1 MNVNSIKKYVLV
13 GVALGAMALSACNH
27 YVDKTNARIETV
39 LEKTEMYN
47 ERATVPDLPEP
58 VDTVRMNDDIWL
70 GNSSVKIMA
79 GDALPANLERDDS
92 ITLAITQNA
101 SLAVLANELTDLTG
115 IEVRLD
121 DLKAENAMPK
131 EAVAVNYS
139 GKLSGLLNYLS
150 NRYGVWWRYKNGQI
164 SFFSKETRVFTIY
177 ALPNETKMTA
187 DLKGSSMG
195 TSGSKGSGGSAS
207 TGATSS
213 LSTTADLAL
222 WDSIEKV
229 VKQVVGKQGELSFS
243 RVTGT
248 VTVTASP
255 FVMQKVASYIANWND
270 KLSRQVAISIK
281 VLQVQL
287 LNENNYGLDLQA
299 VFQNKNIDTSFSS
312 PYSLTSAAATSTT
325 SGLLSMTLLRPS
337 SKWKDS
343 KAIIE
348 AFSTQGKT
356 SIVTS
361 SSITTLN
368 NKVAPV
374 QITTA
379 QNYVREV
386 SVTNNYNSSNNSSD
400 VDLDTDTLNYGF
412 SMEILPRILDHGR
425 LIILFTMTLSDLISL
440 DTFSSEG
447 MGGSSSSSS
456 GGSDDDDDE
465 GESTTVQLPKMQM
478 RGFMQEIA
486 MKSGSTLVLTGF
498 EQVANATD
506 TAGVGEAKMNLL
518 GGKAHDQH
526 RRDVMVILMTPEVL
540 ESPMSPESRMRE
552 F

>member
-222 WDSIEKV
+222 WDSIEKG

>member
-1 MNVNSIKKYVLV
+1 MNANFKKYVWI
-13 GVALGAMALSACNH
+13 GVALGAVALSACNH

-39 LEKTEMYN
+39 LEQTEMYK
-47 ERATVPDLPEP
+47 EHAAIPDLPEP
-58 VDTVRMNDDIWL
+58 VDTVRMNNDIWL
-70 GNSSVKIMA
+70 GDSSVKIME
-79 GDALPANLERDDS
+79 GDALPANFERADS

-101 SLAVLANELTDLTG
+101 TLAVLASEITDLTG

-164 SFFSKETRVFTIY
+164 SFFNKETRVFTIY

-195 TSGSKGSGGSAS
+195 TGGKSGGGGNSGS
-207 TGATSS
+207 SS
-213 LSTTADLAL
+213 LSTSANLAL
-222 WDSIEKV
+222 WDSIEKGL
-229 VKQVVGKQGELSFS
+229 KQVVGKQGELSFS

-287 LNENNYGLDLQA
+287 TNEDNYGLDLQA
-299 VFQNKNIDTSFSS
+299 VFKNSNIDASFSS
-312 PYSLTSAAATSTT
+312 PYSAASSATSAGAAA
-325 SGLLSMTLLRPS
+325 GLLSMTLLRPS
-337 SKWKDS
+337 SRWKDS
-343 KAIIE
+343 RAIIE
-348 AFSTQGKT
+348 AFSSQGKT

-361 SSITTLN
+361 SSVTTLN

-425 LIILFTMTLSDLISL
+425 LIILFTMTLSDLIAL
-440 DTFSSEG
+440 DTFSSG
-447 MGGSSSSSS
+447 DSGSSNSSQSSS
-456 GGSDDDDDE
+456 GGDS
-465 GESTTVQLPKMQM
+465 ESTTVQLPKMQM

-498 EQVANATD
+498 EQVANT
-506 TAGVGEAKMNLL
+506 TSTNGIGEAKMNLL

-526 RRDVMVILMTPEVL
+526 RRDVMVILLTPEVL
-540 ESPMSPESRMRE
+540 ESPMAPESRMRE

>member
-1 MNVNSIKKYVLV
+1 MNAKFKKYVWL
-13 GVALGAMALSACNH
+13 GLALGAVALSACNH
-27 YVDKTNARIETV
+27 YVDKTDARIETV
-39 LEKTEMYN
+39 LEKTEMYK
-47 ERATVPDLPEP
+47 ERSAIPDLPEP
-58 VDTVRMNDDIWL
+58 VDTVRMNNDIWL
-70 GNSSVKIMA
+70 GNSSVKIME
-79 GDALPANLERDDS
+79 GDALPASFERDDS

-101 SLAVLANELTDLTG
+101 SLAMLADELTDLTG

-131 EAVAVNYS
+131 ESVAVNYS

-164 SFFSKETRVFTIY
+164 SFFNKETRVFTIY
-177 ALPNETKMTA
+177 ALPNETKMSA

-195 TSGSKGSGGSAS
+195 TGGKGGGSSSGS
-207 TGATSS
+207 SS
-213 LSTTADLAL
+213 LSTSANLAL
-222 WDSIEKV
+222 WDSIEKGL
-229 VKQVVGKQGELSFS
+229 KQVVGKQGELSFS

-287 LNENNYGLDLQA
+287 ANEDNYGLDLEA
-299 VFQNKNIDTSFSS
+299 VFKNSNIDTSFSS
-312 PYSLTSAAATSTT
+312 PYSLTSSTSAAGTT
-325 SGLLSMTLLRPS
+325 AGLLSMTLLRPS
-337 SKWKDS
+337 SRWKDS
-343 KAIIE
+343 RAIIE
-348 AFSTQGKT
+348 AFSSQGKT

-361 SSITTLN
+361 SSVSTLN

-425 LIILFTMTLSDLISL
+425 LIILFTMTLSDLIAL
-440 DTFSSEG
+440 DTFSSG
-447 MGGSSSSSS
+447 GNGGSSNSSQSS
-456 GGSDDDDDE
+456 NSNNDDDD
-465 GESTTVQLPKMQM
+465 ESTTVQLPKMQM

-498 EQVANATD
+498 EQVANSTATS
-506 TAGVGEAKMNLL
+506 GVGEAKMNLL

-526 RRDVMVILMTPEVL
+526 RRDVMVILLTPEVL
-540 ESPMSPESRMRE
+540 ESPMAPESRMRE

>member
-1 MNVNSIKKYVLV
+1 MNANIKKCVW
-13 GVALGAMALSACNH
+13 GAVALGAFILSACNH
-27 YVDKTNARIETV
+27 YADKTSARVEAV
-39 LEKTEMYN
+39 LEQTEMYK
-47 ERATVPDLPEP
+47 ERASIPDLPEP

-70 GNSSVKIMA
+70 GNTSVKIME
-79 GDALPANLERDDS
+79 GDALPASFERDDS

-101 SLAVLANELTDLTG
+101 SLAVLATELTDLTG

-195 TSGSKGSGGSAS
+195 ASGKGSGSSSGS
-207 TGATSS
+207 SS
-213 LSTTADLAL
+213 LSTSANLAL
-222 WDSIEKV
+222 WDSIEKGL
-229 VKQVVGKQGELSFS
+229 KQVVGKQGELSFS

-287 LNENNYGLDLQA
+287 ANADNYGLNLQA
-299 VFQNKNIDTSFSS
+299 VFKNSNIDTSFTS
-312 PYSLTSAAATSTT
+312 PYVIGTSASAAGSTA
-325 SGLLSMTLLRPS
+325 GLLSMTLLRPS
-337 SKWKDS
+337 SRWKDS
-343 KAIIE
+343 QAIIE
-348 AFSTQGKT
+348 AFSSQGKT

-361 SSITTLN
+361 SSVTTLN

-374 QITTA
+374 QIMTA

-440 DTFSSEG
+440 DTFSSNDS
-447 MGGSSSSSS
+447 GSSSSSQS
-456 GGSDDDDDE
+456 STGGD

-498 EQVANATD
+498 EQVANTME
-506 TAGVGEAKMNLL
+506 TSGVGEAKMNLL

-526 RRDVMVILMTPEVL
+526 RRDVMVILLTPEVL
-540 ESPMSPESRMRE
+540 ESPMAPESRMRE

>member
-1 MNVNSIKKYVLV
+1 MNVNSMKKYMWA
-13 GVALGAMALSACNH
+13 GFALGVLALSACNH
-27 YVDKTNARIETV
+27 YVDKTNARIENV
-39 LEKTEMYN
+39 LEKTEMYR
-47 ERATVPDLPEP
+47 ERATIPDLPEP
-58 VDTVRMNDDIWL
+58 VDTVRVNNDIWL

-79 GDALPANLERDDS
+79 GDALPARFERNDS

-177 ALPNETKMTA
+177 ALPTETKMSA

-195 TSGSKGSGGSAS
+195 TGKGSSGGGSGS
-207 TGATSS
+207 SS
-213 LSTTADLAL
+213 LSTSANLAL
-222 WDSIEKV
+222 WDSIEKG

-243 RVTGT
+243 RVAGT

-255 FVMQKVASYIANWND
+255 FVMQKVASYIANWNE

-281 VLQVQL
+281 VLQVQMT
-287 LNENNYGLDLQA
+287 NEDNYGIDLQA
-299 VFQNKNIDTSFSS
+299 VFKNTNIDASFSS
-312 PYSLTSAAATSTT
+312 PYTLSSAASSAGATA
-325 SGLLSMTLLRPS
+325 GLLSMTLLKPS
-337 SKWKDS
+337 SRWKDT
-343 KAIIE
+343 KAIVE

-361 SSITTLN
+361 SSVTTLN

-425 LIILFTMTLSDLISL
+425 LIILFTMTLSDLIAL
-440 DTFSSEG
+440 DTFSSNASDTP
-447 MGGSSSSSS
+447 SSKT
-456 GGSDDDDDE
+456 DEDKDE

-498 EQVANATD
+498 EQVANVTD

-518 GGKAHDQH
+518 GGKAYDQH
-526 RRDVMVILMTPEVL
+526 RRDVMVILLTPEVL

>member
-1 MNVNSIKKYVLV
+1 MNANSIKKYVLT
-13 GVALGAMALSACNH
+13 GFALGALALSACNH

-47 ERATVPDLPEP
+47 ERATIPDLPEP
-58 VDTVRMNDDIWL
+58 VDTVRMNNDIWL
-70 GNSSVKIMA
+70 GNSSVKIME
-79 GDALPANLERDDS
+79 GDALPARFEKDDS

-101 SLAVLANELTDLTG
+101 SLDVLANELTDLTG

-131 EAVAVNYS
+131 ESVAVDYS

-164 SFFSKETRVFTIY
+164 SFFNKETRVFTIY
-177 ALPNETKMTA
+177 ALPTETKMSA

-195 TSGSKGSGGSAS
+195 TGKGSGGNSGS
-207 TGATSS
+207 SS
-213 LSTTADLAL
+213 LSTSANLAL
-222 WDSIEKV
+222 WDSIEKGLN
-229 VKQVVGKQGELSFS
+229 QVVGKQGELSFS

-255 FVMQKVASYIANWND
+255 FVMQKVASYVANWNE

-287 LNENNYGLDLQA
+287 ANEDNYGLDLQA
-299 VFQNKNIDTSFSS
+299 VFKNSNIDTSFTS
-312 PYSLTSAAATSTT
+312 PYSLTSSATSAGATA
-325 SGLLSMTLLRPS
+325 GLLSMTLLRPS
-337 SKWKDS
+337 SRWKDS
-343 KAIIE
+343 RTIIE

-425 LIILFTMTLSDLISL
+425 LIILFSMTLSDLIAL
-440 DTFSSEG
+440 DTFSSG
-447 MGGSSSSSS
+447 NTGGDSNSSNSSGSSS
-456 GGSDDDDDE
+456 GGSGE

-498 EQVANATD
+498 EQVANTTS

-518 GGKAHDQH
+518 GGKAHDQQ
-526 RRDVMVILMTPEVL
+526 RRDVMVILITPEVL
-540 ESPMSPESRMRE
+540 ESPMAPESRMRE

>member
-207 TGATSS
+207 TGVTSS

-222 WDSIEKV
+222 WDSIEKG

-299 VFQNKNIDTSFSS
+299 VFQNKNIDTSFRS

>member
-1 MNVNSIKKYVLV
+1 MNARIKKYVWA
-13 GVALGAMALSACNH
+13 GIALGTIVLSACNH

-39 LEKTEMYN
+39 LEKTEMYK
-47 ERATVPDLPEP
+47 EKSTIPDLPEP
-58 VDTVRMNDDIWL
+58 VDTVRVNNDIWL
-70 GNSSVKIMA
+70 GNSSVKIME
-79 GDALPANLERDDS
+79 GDALPARFEQDDS
-92 ITLAITQNA
+92 VTLAITQNA
-101 SLAVLANELTDLTG
+101 SLAMLATELTDLLG

-131 EAVAVNYS
+131 EAVAVDYT

-164 SFFSKETRVFTIY
+164 SFFTKETRVFSIY
-177 ALPNETKMTA
+177 ALPNETRMSA
-187 DLKGSSMG
+187 DLRGSSMG
-195 TSGSKGSGGSAS
+195 SGKGSGAGSGS
-207 TGATSS
+207 SS
-213 LSTTADLAL
+213 LSTSANLAL
-222 WDSIEKV
+222 WDSIEKGV
-229 VKQVVGKQGELSFS
+229 RQVVGKQGELSFS

-255 FVMQKVASYIANWND
+255 FIMQRVASYISNWNE

-287 LNENNYGLDLQA
+287 ANEDNYGLDLNA
-299 VFQNKNIDTSFSS
+299 VFKSSNIDTSFTS
-312 PYSLTSAAATSTT
+312 PYSLTSSATSAGATA
-325 SGLLSMTLLRPS
+325 GLLSMTLLRPS
-337 SKWKDS
+337 SRWKDS
-343 KAIIE
+343 RAIIE
-348 AFSTQGKT
+348 AFSSQGKT

-361 SSITTLN
+361 SSLTTLN

-425 LIILFTMTLSDLISL
+425 LIILFTMNLSDLIAL
-440 DTFSSEG
+440 DSFSSNN
-447 MGGSSSSSS
+447 GGSSNSSQSS
-456 GGSDDDDDE
+456 TGGDE
-465 GESTTVQLPKMQM
+465 ESTTVQLPKMQM

-498 EQVANATD
+498 EQVANTTD

-526 RRDVMVILMTPEVL
+526 RRDVMVILLTPEVL
-540 ESPMSPESRMRE
+540 ESPMAPESRMRE

>member
-1 MNVNSIKKYVLV
+1 MNVNSIKKYVFV
-13 GVALGAMALSACNH
+13 GFVSGVLALSACNH

-39 LEKTEMYN
+39 MEKTEMYR
-47 ERATVPDLPEP
+47 ERATIPDLPEP
-58 VDTVRMNDDIWL
+58 VDTVRMNNDIWL
-70 GNSSVKIMA
+70 GNSSVKIME
-79 GDALPANLERDDS
+79 GDALPARFETNNS

-101 SLAVLANELTDLTG
+101 SLSVIANELTDLTG
-115 IEVRLD
+115 IDVRLD
-121 DLKAENAMPK
+121 DLKAEKTMPK
-131 EAVAVNYS
+131 ETVAVNYS

-177 ALPNETKMTA
+177 ALPNETKMSA

-195 TSGSKGSGGSAS
+195 TGKGSGGSS
-207 TGATSS
+207 GTSS
-213 LSTTADLAL
+213 LSTSANLAL
-222 WDSIEKV
+222 WDSIEKGL
-229 VKQVVGKQGELSFS
+229 KQVVGKQGELSFS

-255 FVMQKVASYIANWND
+255 FVMQKVASYIANWNE

-287 LNENNYGLDLQA
+287 TNEDNYGLDLNA
-299 VFQNKNIDTSFSS
+299 VFKNNTISSSFSS
-312 PYSLTSAAATSTT
+312 PYSLTSSASSAGTT
-325 SGLLSMTLLRPS
+325 AGLLSMTLLKPS

-343 KAIIE
+343 RAIVE

-361 SSITTLN
+361 SSVTTLN

-386 SVTNNYNSSNNSSD
+386 SVTNNYNSSNTSSD

-440 DTFSSEG
+440 DTFTSGNTSSE
-447 MGGSSSSSS
+447 S
-456 GGSDDDDDE
+456 GDDD

-498 EQVANATD
+498 EQVANTTD

>member
-1 MNVNSIKKYVLV
+1 MNVNIIKKYVLI
-13 GVALGAMALSACNH
+13 GVAVWALALSACNH

-39 LEKTEMYN
+39 LEKTETYR

-58 VDTVRMNDDIWL
+58 VDTVRVNNDIWL
-70 GNSSVKIMA
+70 GNTSVKIME
-79 GDALPANLERDDS
+79 GDALPSKFEYNNS
-92 ITLAITQNA
+92 ITLAITQNEPL
-101 SLAVLANELTDLTG
+101 SVLATELTDLTG

-121 DLKAENAMPK
+121 DLKAENALPK
-131 EAVAVNYS
+131 ETVAVNYS

-164 SFFSKETRVFTIY
+164 SFFNKETRVFTIY
-177 ALPNETKMTA
+177 ALPNETKMSA

-195 TSGSKGSGGSAS
+195 TGGKSGSSSNSGS
-207 TGATSS
+207 SS
-213 LSTTADLAL
+213 LSTTANLAL
-222 WDSIEKV
+222 WDSIEKGLR
-229 VKQVVGKQGELSFS
+229 QVVGKQGELSFS

-287 LNENNYGLDLQA
+287 TNEDNYGLDLQA
-299 VFQNKNIDTSFSS
+299 VFKSNNIDTSFSS
-312 PYSLTSAAATSTT
+312 PYSLTSSATATGTT
-325 SGLLSMTLLRPS
+325 AGLLSMTLLRPS
-337 SKWKDS
+337 SRWKDS
-343 KAIIE
+343 RAIIE

-361 SSITTLN
+361 SSVTTLN

-425 LIILFTMTLSDLISL
+425 LIILFTMTLSDLIAL
-440 DTFSSEG
+440 ETFSSG
-447 MGGSSSSSS
+447 TSGSSES
-456 GGSDDDDDE
+456 GDT

-498 EQVANATD
+498 EQVMNT
-506 TAGVGEAKMNLL
+506 TSTSGVGEAKMNLL
-518 GGKAHDQH
+518 GGKAQDQH
-526 RRDVMVILMTPEVL
+526 RRDVMVILLTPEVL

>member
-1 MNVNSIKKYVLV
+1 MNANIKKCVW
-13 GVALGAMALSACNH
+13 GAVALGALILSACNH
-27 YVDKTNARIETV
+27 YADKTSARVEAV
-39 LEKTEMYN
+39 LEQTEMYK
-47 ERATVPDLPEP
+47 ERASIPDLPEP

-70 GNSSVKIMA
+70 GNTSVKIME
-79 GDALPANLERDDS
+79 GDALPASFERDDS

-101 SLAVLANELTDLTG
+101 SLAVLATELTDLTG

-195 TSGSKGSGGSAS
+195 ASGKGSGSSSGS
-207 TGATSS
+207 SS
-213 LSTTADLAL
+213 LSTSANLAL
-222 WDSIEKV
+222 WDSIEKGL
-229 VKQVVGKQGELSFS
+229 KQVVGKQGELSFS

-287 LNENNYGLDLQA
+287 ANADNYGLDLQA
-299 VFQNKNIDTSFSS
+299 VFKNSNIDTSFSS
-312 PYSLTSAAATSTT
+312 PYSLTSSSATGTT
-325 SGLLSMTLLRPS
+325 AGLLSMTLLRPS
-337 SKWKDS
+337 SRWKDS
-343 KAIIE
+343 QAIIE
-348 AFSTQGKT
+348 AFSSQGKT

-361 SSITTLN
+361 SSVTTLN

-374 QITTA
+374 QIMTA

-440 DTFSSEG
+440 DTFSSNDS
-447 MGGSSSSSS
+447 GSSSSSQS
-456 GGSDDDDDE
+456 STGGD

-498 EQVANATD
+498 EQVANTME
-506 TAGVGEAKMNLL
+506 TSGVGEAKMNLL

-526 RRDVMVILMTPEVL
+526 RRDVMVILLTPEVL
-540 ESPMSPESRMRE
+540 ESPMAPESRMRE